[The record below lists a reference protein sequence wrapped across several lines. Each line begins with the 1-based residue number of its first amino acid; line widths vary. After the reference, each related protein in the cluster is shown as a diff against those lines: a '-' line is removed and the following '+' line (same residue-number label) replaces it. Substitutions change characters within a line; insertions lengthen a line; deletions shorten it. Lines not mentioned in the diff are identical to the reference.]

1 MSIAALRTESSTAAK
16 SILSSGVDTLTSLT
30 AALSSAA
37 PYADISSAETAFVA
51 AIGSGGDVEKS
62 NDVVDGLYTIVR
74 DALVMAIGNIRVLE
88 KFIGLRVP
96 QMGECI

>member
-1 MSIAALRTESSTAAK
+1 M
-16 SILSSGVDTLTSLT
+16 
-30 AALSSAA
+30 
-37 PYADISSAETAFVA
+37 
-51 AIGSGGDVEKS
+51 EKS

-96 QMGECI
+96 QMGECIYSILSCACMTHYILY